1 MQVEIKP
8 NLIEN
13 PKKNVEEKNDILNPK
28 VNLQIMA
35 DEDERWQKRQERKNA
50 PVIAIRSSSGK
61 VKKGSGL

>member
-13 PKKNVEEKNDILNPK
+13 PKKNFEEKNDILNPK